1 MLLVISL
8 GLFLYHIGPNQQAI
22 TGYAISLNPK
32 GNSQAAVIIFTL
44 FSILLSFSALT
55 VSLNIPNDE
64 KIKQLMS
71 NVSVA
76 LNNNE
81 TTAARMMYIKL
92 RNAFNKLPKDDK
104 KKHRAQCMQL
114 YQRLVNQRMAK

>member
-1 MLLVISL
+1 MLLVVSV
-8 GLFLYHIGPNQQAI
+8 GLFLYNVGPQQSI
-22 TGYAISLNPK
+22 TGYVINLDVK
-32 GNSQAAVIIFTL
+32 EGSQAAVAVFTL

-55 VSLNIPNDE
+55 VSLNIPGNE

-81 TTAARMMYIKL
+81 TTAARMMYVKL
-92 RNAFNKLPKDDK
+92 RNSFNKLPKDDK
-104 KKHRAQCMQL
+104 KKHRADCMQL
-114 YQRLVNQRMAK
+114 YQRLVNQLMVK